1 MRKHKTLKAFGATAL
16 AAATVASG
24 LSFGATAAS
33 ASAAPT
39 STAATERYEPFVYTA
54 NKNWYAGVVQ
64 KSPEWAHD
72 FKWVKYP
79 TEAAARAAAVK
90 ISVPAIGTP
99 STLKVEGQDLC
110 LALSNTAFVGCSSTS
125 SDQKFVLSSNGQL
138 APQSAP
144 SRLMY
149 SESTGTNIEFAAV
162 GTAAAVLS
170 AGWTNPVDNG
180 GFEPSPG
187 YDHELEAGKSMV
199 MSVPVFTTT
208 AVTVE
213 GGLLALQAPEGTTF
227 AKGQTLLKGR
237 SGDGGR
243 WFDYPALNVT
253 GSVSA
258 DGKSF
263 RAALPE
269 NVSLPTTMVFSWL
282 INVTADADAPDSHGQ
297 LKQSFVGTSNLG
309 TFIVNGN
316 TRVTVKASKN
326 EFTAVGAFADDVTK
340 KATISG
346 TGVDGSTMKLYA
358 PNGDEIDSQ
367 TVSDGKYS
375 FSVTAPGSGVQTF
388 KVSQTTDGVESPQKD
403 APLDYGNAVAIT
415 GPATGSVT
423 PGDVTV
429 TGTGVSGSKVTITGG
444 AKTVTTTV
452 GTDNTFSAPVEI
464 APSSSITNITVSQ
477 QSKGNLTTTA
487 AVKVTADGKQEA
499 TGTAIT
505 GPADGVYEPMKT
517 TTVTGTAT
525 PYATVVITNQWNV
538 SIATVTAGKDG
549 TWSFDRVYGPAAEY
563 QLTATQTRLDGS
575 GSKSAAFALAPL
587 GSFKNLTIDNE
598 APATYT
604 AGKDYTFT
612 GTATPG
618 ATITAT
624 NQWGTKVFET
634 RANQSNGTWT
644 STRQYGPTA
653 EYTLTFV
660 QKALDGK
667 TDKREGFVLKP
678 LVTETPMTITSHK
691 DGDSYRPGSNTFTGV
706 GAPGATVTARNQWNT
721 VMGSATVKENGDW
734 AFERTMGP
742 SAPYTL
748 TFTQTKD
755 GKTINTVPLNLAAPV
770 VQDFALTSP
779 AAGDTYTPM
788 KATTFTGKASAFSKI
803 TVTTTLG
810 TKVFET
816 EADQKGDWSYTRA
829 YGPTN
834 TYTLNFDETTTNGTT
849 TRVLKNFIFAPDAPA
864 TK

>member
-33 ASAAPT
+33 AAPEARTPSAPFKFVWQEGDRF
-39 STAATERYEPFVYTA
+39 SSLDSYATEMISE
-54 NKNWYAGVVQ
+54 
-64 KSPEWAHD
+64 SLS
-72 FKWVKYP
+72 
-79 TEAAARAAAVK
+79 EAERRAADFTYDAETMRVTNTGGQCLG
-90 ISVPAIGTP
+90 VGTFGANY
-99 STLKVEGQDLC
+99 LRAEAC
-110 LALSNTAFVGCSSTS
+110 STS
-125 SDQKFVLSSNGQL
+125 PLQKFLFTNGSFATATTPL
-138 APQSAP
+138 KYLNTEGSHSGRPWMNSDTPTPLIGGPESA
-144 SRLMY
+144 
-149 SESTGTNIEFAAV
+149 V
-162 GTAAAVLS
+162 
-170 AGWTNPVDNG
+170 NG
-180 GFEPSPG
+180 GFESAPG
-187 YDHELEAGKSMV
+187 YTYEVEAGKTV
-199 MSVPVFTTT
+199 GVSVPVEATADSTLSDGMVFLTAPTGTKFT
-208 AVTVE
+208 AGQTV
-213 GGLLALQAPEGTTF
+213 
-227 AKGQTLLKGR
+227 AKGR
-237 SGDGGR
+237 I
-243 WFDYPALNVT
+243 AENNVWVDHPT
-253 GSVSA
+253 MDAKGSVSA
-258 DGKSF
+258 DGTKFTGQITAGAKASAN
-263 RAALPE
+263 RYY
-269 NVSLPTTMVFSWL
+269 SWR
-282 INVTADADAPDSHGQ
+282 IYVTADAIPADTTSPVQ
-297 LKQSFVGTSNLG
+297 QSFVGVTNVGRFL
-309 TFIVNGN
+309 VNG
-316 TRVTVKASKN
+316 TSTVTVKASKN

-367 TVSDGKYS
+367 AVSDGKYS

-403 APLDYGNAVAIT
+403 AGLDYGNAVAIT

-525 PYATVVITNQWNV
+525 PYAKVVITNQWNV
-538 SIATVTAGKDG
+538 SIATVTADKDG

-644 STRQYGPTA
+644 SARQYGPTA

-706 GAPGATVTARNQWNT
+706 GTPGATVTARNQWNT

-779 AAGDTYTPM
+779 AAGETYTPM

-849 TRVLKNFIFAPDAPA
+849 TRVLQNFIFAPDAPA